1 MDRLKLSP
9 CTPLTRSGNRAFFES
24 SGVHMLKTTQS
35 RFTVILIS
43 FFLLLLLVTVV
54 VIKQFV
60 APQLTANESQRV
72 RYQVDALAANI
83 VEQMNRVQAQ
93 QRSITEAAGVMDS
106 STIDT
111 LLPVL
116 VNQYQDVNVFGG
128 GIWPLPNRRD
138 PAREKFSSFF
148 ARDSSNQLKVNT
160 FWNSAEAPKYYE
172 QPWYK
177 DGIAAPKG
185 QCAWAKAYQD
195 AASPQP
201 RTNCAMAIYR
211 DGTAWG
217 VATIDV
223 TLGFFNHL
231 ARQMGEAIQGRV
243 LIVEA
248 DGKVVGDAA
257 LADGSAKLQNLNDL
271 SLPMAAPL
279 HKLLATANGEPTQL
293 EYSSDDGDHTLLV
306 QPIAGSPW
314 YLASDV
320 PSSLLVQQTNSMLT
334 RLGLVQIPLAVILL
348 LVLLGFIRNM
358 MKRLGGL
365 NDNILALSTGGADLT
380 QRLPESK
387 SPEFNAVAQSF
398 NNFIEYL
405 QGLMRQV
412 GDSALAITAASREI
426 ASGNADLSSR
436 TEEQA
441 SSIVE
446 TAASMEQLTGTVRQN
461 ADNATH
467 ANQLAGD
474 ASQVAARGTEVV
486 RQVVSTMGAINSSSR
501 KVVDIIS
508 VIDSIAFQ
516 TNILALNAAVEAAR
530 AGEQG
535 RGFAVVASEVRNL
548 AQRSANSARE
558 IKKLIE
564 ESVANIDT
572 GSQLVEQAGSTMDEL
587 MQGVS
592 SVTTLM
598 SEIMSASRE
607 QSMGIDQVNIA
618 INQLDSTTQQ
628 NAALVEQVSSA
639 AQAMEEQS
647 VQLELVVNSFRL

>member
-1 MDRLKLSP
+1 M
-9 CTPLTRSGNRAFFES
+9 F
-24 SGVHMLKTTQS
+24 KTTQS
-35 RFTVILIS
+35 RFTATMLA
-43 FFLLLLLVTVV
+43 FFVALLLVTVW
-54 VIKQFV
+54 VINQFV
-60 APQLTANESQRV
+60 APQLVDSESRLV
-72 RYQVDALAANI
+72 RYQVDSLASGI

-93 QRSITEAAGVMDS
+93 QRAITEAASVMDS
-106 STIDT
+106 ATIDT
-111 LLPVL
+111 LLPTL
-116 VNQYQDVNVFGG
+116 VNQYQDSNVFGG

-138 PAREKFSSFF
+138 PAKEKNSSFF
-148 ARDSSNQLKVNT
+148 ARNTSNELQVNT
-160 FWNSAEAPKYYE
+160 YWNSDAADKYWE

-177 DGIAAPKG
+177 DGLAAAKG

-211 DGTAWG
+211 NGSAWG

-223 TLGFFNHL
+223 TLGFFNQL
-231 ARQMGEAIQGRV
+231 AKQMGEAIHGNV

-248 DGKVVGDAA
+248 DGKVVGNGALVNAA
-257 LADGSAKLQNLNDL
+257 PKLENLADVQM
-271 SLPMAAPL
+271 PMAAPL
-279 HKLLATANGEPTQL
+279 KALLSGVGNQPL
-293 EYSSDDGDHTLLV
+293 ETTFDSSDGEQTLFL
-306 QPIAGSPW
+306 QAIPGSPW
-314 YLASDV
+314 YLASSL
-320 PSSLLVQQTNSMLT
+320 PTSLLQAQSHNMLT

-348 LVLLGFIRNM
+348 LVSLGFVRAM
-358 MKRLGGL
+358 MKRLNVL
-365 NDNILALSTGGADLT
+365 NSNIEALSTGGADLT
-380 QRLPESK
+380 QRLPASN

-398 NNFIEYL
+398 NQFISYL
-405 QGLMRQV
+405 QGLIQQV

-426 ASGNADLSSR
+426 ASGNANLSSR
-436 TEEQA
+436 TEDQA

-486 RQVVSTMGAINSSSR
+486 RQVVSTMGEIHHSSR

-572 GSQLVEQAGSTMDEL
+572 GSALVEQAGQTMDEL

-607 QSMGIDQVNIA
+607 QSMGIEQVNVA
-618 INQLDSTTQQ
+618 ITQLDGTTQQ
-628 NAALVEQVSSA
+628 NAVLVEQVSAA
-639 AQAMEEQS
+639 AQAMEVQS
-647 VQLELVVNSFRL
+647 TQLERVVQSFRL

>member
-1 MDRLKLSP
+1 M
-9 CTPLTRSGNRAFFES
+9 F
-24 SGVHMLKTTQS
+24 KTTQS
-35 RFTVILIS
+35 RFTATMIA
-43 FFLLLLLVTVV
+43 FFVALLLVTVW
-54 VIKQFV
+54 VINQFV
-60 APQLTANESQRV
+60 APQLVDSESRLV
-72 RYQVDALAANI
+72 RYQVDSLASGI

-93 QRSITEAAGVMDS
+93 QRAITEAASVMES
-106 STIDT
+106 ATIDT
-111 LLPVL
+111 LLPML
-116 VNQYQDVNVFGG
+116 VNQYQDSNVFGG

-138 PAREKFSSFF
+138 PAKEKDSSFF
-148 ARDSSNQLKVNT
+148 ARNASNDLQVNT
-160 FWNSAEAPKYYE
+160 YWNSDAAEKYWE

-177 DGIAAPKG
+177 DGMAAPKG

-201 RTNCAMAIYR
+201 RTNCAMAIYKN
-211 DGTAWG
+211 GTAWG

-223 TLGFFNHL
+223 TLGFFNQL
-231 ARQMGEAIQGRV
+231 AKQMGETIQGNV

-248 DGKVVGDAA
+248 DGKVVGNGALVNAA
-257 LADGSAKLQNLNDL
+257 PKLENLADVQM
-271 SLPMAAPL
+271 PMAAPL
-279 HKLLATANGEPTQL
+279 K
-293 EYSSDDGDHTLLV
+293 TLLNGVGNQPLETTYDSSEGEQTLFV
-306 QPIAGSPW
+306 QAIPGSPW
-314 YLASDV
+314 YLASSL
-320 PSSLLVQQTNSMLT
+320 PTSLLKAQSHNMLT

-348 LVLLGFIRNM
+348 LVSLGFVRAM
-358 MKRLGGL
+358 MKRLNVL
-365 NDNILALSTGGADLT
+365 NSNIEALSTGGADLT
-380 QRLPESK
+380 QRLPASN

-398 NNFIEYL
+398 NQFISYL
-405 QGLMRQV
+405 QGLLQQV

-426 ASGNADLSSR
+426 ASGNANLSSR
-436 TEEQA
+436 TEDQA

-486 RQVVSTMGAINSSSR
+486 RQVVTTMGEIHHSSR

-572 GSQLVEQAGSTMDEL
+572 GSALVEQAGQTMDEL
-587 MQGVS
+587 MKGVS

-607 QSMGIDQVNIA
+607 QSLGIEQVNVA
-618 INQLDSTTQQ
+618 ITQLDGTTQQ
-628 NAALVEQVSSA
+628 NAVLVEQVSAA
-639 AQAMEEQS
+639 AQAMESQS
-647 VQLELVVNSFRL
+647 TQLERVVQSFRL

>member
-1 MDRLKLSP
+1 M
-9 CTPLTRSGNRAFFES
+9 F
-24 SGVHMLKTTQS
+24 KTTQS
-35 RFTVILIS
+35 RFTATMIA
-43 FFLLLLLVTVV
+43 FFVALLLVTVW
-54 VIKQFV
+54 VINQFV
-60 APQLTANESQRV
+60 APQLVDSESRLV
-72 RYQVDALAANI
+72 RYQVNSLASGI

-93 QRSITEAAGVMDS
+93 QRAITEAASVMDS
-106 STIDT
+106 ATIDT
-111 LLPVL
+111 LLPTL
-116 VNQYQDVNVFGG
+116 VNQYQDSNVFGG

-138 PAREKFSSFF
+138 PAKEKDSSFF
-148 ARDSSNQLKVNT
+148 ARNASNELQVNT
-160 FWNSAEAPKYYE
+160 YWNSDAADKYWE

-177 DGIAAPKG
+177 DGMAAPKG

-201 RTNCAMAIYR
+201 RTNCAMAIYKN
-211 DGTAWG
+211 GTAWG

-223 TLGFFNHL
+223 TLGFFNQL
-231 ARQMGEAIQGRV
+231 AKQMGETIQGNV

-248 DGKVVGDAA
+248 DGKVVGNGALVNAA
-257 LADGSAKLQNLNDL
+257 PKLENLADVQM
-271 SLPMAAPL
+271 PMAAPL
-279 HKLLATANGEPTQL
+279 K
-293 EYSSDDGDHTLLV
+293 TLLNGV
-306 QPIAGSPW
+306 GNQPLETTYDSSEGEQTLFLQAIPGSPW
-314 YLASDV
+314 YLASSL
-320 PSSLLVQQTNSMLT
+320 PTSLLKAQSHNMLT

-348 LVLLGFIRNM
+348 LVSLGFVRAM
-358 MKRLGGL
+358 MKRLNVL
-365 NDNILALSTGGADLT
+365 NSNIEALSTDGADLT
-380 QRLPESK
+380 QRLPASN

-398 NNFIEYL
+398 NQFISYL
-405 QGLMRQV
+405 QGLLQQV

-426 ASGNADLSSR
+426 ASGNANLSSR
-436 TEEQA
+436 TEDQA

-467 ANQLAGD
+467 ANQLAAD

-486 RQVVSTMGAINSSSR
+486 RQVVTTMGEIHHSSR

-572 GSQLVEQAGSTMDEL
+572 GSALVEQAGQTMDEL
-587 MQGVS
+587 MKGVS

-607 QSMGIDQVNIA
+607 QSLGIEQVNVA
-618 INQLDSTTQQ
+618 ITQLDGTTQQ
-628 NAALVEQVSSA
+628 NAVLVEQVSAA
-639 AQAMEEQS
+639 AQAMESQS
-647 VQLELVVNSFRL
+647 TQLEQVVQSFRL

>member
-1 MDRLKLSP
+1 M
-9 CTPLTRSGNRAFFES
+9 F
-24 SGVHMLKTTQS
+24 KTTQS
-35 RFTVILIS
+35 RFTATMIA
-43 FFLLLLLVTVV
+43 FFVALLLVTVW
-54 VIKQFV
+54 VINQFV
-60 APQLTANESQRV
+60 APQLVDSESRLV
-72 RYQVDALAANI
+72 RYQVDSLASGI

-93 QRSITEAAGVMDS
+93 QRAITEAASVMDS
-106 STIDT
+106 ATIDT
-111 LLPVL
+111 LLPTL
-116 VNQYQDVNVFGG
+116 VNQYQDSNVFGG

-138 PAREKFSSFF
+138 PAKEKDSSFF
-148 ARDSSNQLKVNT
+148 ARNASNDLQVNT
-160 FWNSAEAPKYYE
+160 YWNSDAADKYWE

-177 DGIAAPKG
+177 DGMAAPKG

-201 RTNCAMAIYR
+201 RTNCAMAIYKN
-211 DGTAWG
+211 GTAWG

-223 TLGFFNHL
+223 TLGFFNQL
-231 ARQMGEAIQGRV
+231 AKQMGETIQGNV

-248 DGKVVGDAA
+248 DGKVVGNGALVNAA
-257 LADGSAKLQNLNDL
+257 PKLENLADVQM
-271 SLPMAAPL
+271 PMAAPL
-279 HKLLATANGEPTQL
+279 K
-293 EYSSDDGDHTLLV
+293 TLLNGVGNQPLETTYDSSEGEQTLFV
-306 QPIAGSPW
+306 QAIPGSPW
-314 YLASDV
+314 YLASSL
-320 PSSLLVQQTNSMLT
+320 PTSLLKAQSHNMLT

-348 LVLLGFIRNM
+348 LVSLGFVRAM
-358 MKRLGGL
+358 MKRLNVL
-365 NDNILALSTGGADLT
+365 NSNIEALSTGGADLT
-380 QRLPESK
+380 QRLPASN
-387 SPEFNAVAQSF
+387 SPEFNSVAQSF
-398 NNFIEYL
+398 NQFISYL
-405 QGLMRQV
+405 QGLLQQV

-426 ASGNADLSSR
+426 ASGNANLSSR
-436 TEEQA
+436 TEDQA

-486 RQVVSTMGAINSSSR
+486 RQVVTTMGEIHHSSR

-572 GSQLVEQAGSTMDEL
+572 GSALVEQAGQTMDEL
-587 MQGVS
+587 MKGVS

-607 QSMGIDQVNIA
+607 QSLGIEQVNVA
-618 INQLDSTTQQ
+618 ITQLDGTTQQ
-628 NAALVEQVSSA
+628 NAVLVEQVSAA
-639 AQAMEEQS
+639 AQAMESQS
-647 VQLELVVNSFRL
+647 TQLERVVQSFRL

>member
-1 MDRLKLSP
+1 M
-9 CTPLTRSGNRAFFES
+9 F
-24 SGVHMLKTTQS
+24 KTTQS
-35 RFTVILIS
+35 RFTATMIA
-43 FFLLLLLVTVV
+43 FFVALLLVTVW
-54 VIKQFV
+54 VINQFV
-60 APQLTANESQRV
+60 APQLVDSESRLV
-72 RYQVDALAANI
+72 RYQVDSLASGI

-93 QRSITEAAGVMDS
+93 QRAITEAASVMES
-106 STIDT
+106 ATIDT
-111 LLPVL
+111 LLPTL
-116 VNQYQDVNVFGG
+116 VNQYQDSNVFGG

-138 PAREKFSSFF
+138 PAKEKNSSFF
-148 ARDSSNQLKVNT
+148 ARNASNELQVNT
-160 FWNSAEAPKYYE
+160 YWNSDAADKYWE

-177 DGIAAPKG
+177 DGLAAPKG

-211 DGTAWG
+211 NGTVWG

-223 TLGFFNHL
+223 TLGFFNQL
-231 ARQMGEAIQGRV
+231 AKKMGETIQGNV
-243 LIVEA
+243 LLVEA
-248 DGKVVGDAA
+248 DGKVVGNGALVNAA
-257 LADGSAKLQNLNDL
+257 PKLENLADVQT
-271 SLPMAAPL
+271 PMAAPL
-279 HKLLATANGEPTQL
+279 KALLSGAGTQPLETTYDSSEGEQ
-293 EYSSDDGDHTLLV
+293 TLFL
-306 QPIAGSPW
+306 QAIPGSPW
-314 YLASDV
+314 FLASSL
-320 PSSLLVQQTNSMLT
+320 PTSLLKAQSHNMLT

-348 LVLLGFIRNM
+348 LVSLGFVRAM
-358 MKRLGGL
+358 MKRLSML
-365 NDNILALSTGGADLT
+365 NSNIEALSTGGADLT
-380 QRLPESK
+380 QRLPASN

-398 NNFIEYL
+398 NQFISYL
-405 QGLMRQV
+405 QGLIQQV

-426 ASGNADLSSR
+426 ASGNANLSSR
-436 TEEQA
+436 TEDQA

-474 ASQVAARGTEVV
+474 ASQVAARGSEVV
-486 RQVVSTMGAINSSSR
+486 RQVVTTMGEIHHSSR

-572 GSQLVEQAGSTMDEL
+572 GSALVEQAGQTMDEL

-607 QSMGIDQVNIA
+607 QSMGIEQVNVA
-618 INQLDSTTQQ
+618 ITQLDGTTQQ
-628 NAALVEQVSSA
+628 NAVLVEQVSAA
-639 AQAMEEQS
+639 AQAMEAQS
-647 VQLELVVNSFRL
+647 SQLERVVQSFRL

>member
-1 MDRLKLSP
+1 M
-9 CTPLTRSGNRAFFES
+9 F
-24 SGVHMLKTTQS
+24 KTTQS
-35 RFTVILIS
+35 RFTATLVA
-43 FFLLLLLVTVV
+43 FFAGLMLVTVL
-54 VIKQFV
+54 VINQFI
-60 APQLTANESQRV
+60 APQLSENESRLV
-72 RYQVDALAANI
+72 RYEVDGLAGRI

-93 QRSITEAAGVMDS
+93 QRAITEAAGVMDS
-106 STIDT
+106 AAIDT
-111 LLPVL
+111 LLPAL
-116 VNQYQDVNVFGG
+116 VNQYQDSNVFGG

-138 PAREKFSSFF
+138 PAKEKNSSFF
-148 ARDSSNQLKVNT
+148 ARNASNQLQVNT
-160 FWNSAEAPKYYE
+160 YWNSDAADKYWE
-172 QPWYK
+172 QSWYK
-177 DGIAAPKG
+177 DGLAAPKG
-185 QCAWAKAYQD
+185 LCAWAKAYQD

-223 TLGFFNHL
+223 TLGFFNQL
-231 ARQMGEAIQGRV
+231 AKQMGEAIQGRV

-248 DGKVVGDAA
+248 DGKVVGNAA
-257 LADGSAKLQNLNDL
+257 LVDGAPKLENLADTQ
-271 SLPMAAPL
+271 LPMASAL
-279 HKLLATANGEPTQL
+279 KGLLAQAGSQPAQTTFEGE
-293 EYSSDDGDHTLLV
+293 DGEHTLFV
-306 QPIAGSPW
+306 QAIAGSPW

-320 PSSLLVQQTNSMLT
+320 PSSLLDAQTHSMLT

-348 LVLLGFIRNM
+348 LVLLGFVRAM
-358 MKRLGGL
+358 MKRLAVL
-365 NDNILALSTGGADLT
+365 NSNIEALSTGGADLT
-380 QRLPESK
+380 QRLPASN

-398 NNFIEYL
+398 NQFIAYL

-426 ASGNADLSSR
+426 ASGNADLSAR
-436 TEEQA
+436 TESQA

-446 TAASMEQLTGTVRQN
+446 TAASMEELTGTVRQN

-467 ANQLAGD
+467 ANQLADG

-486 RQVVSTMGAINSSSR
+486 RQVVTTMGAINHSSR

-572 GSQLVEQAGSTMDEL
+572 GSQLVEQAGQTMDEL

-607 QSMGIDQVNIA
+607 QSMGIDQVNVA
-618 INQLDSTTQQ
+618 ITQLDGSTQQ
-628 NAALVEQVSSA
+628 NAALVEQVSAA
-639 AQAMEEQS
+639 AQSMQQQS
-647 VQLELVVNSFRL
+647 VQLEHVVQSFKL

>member
-1 MDRLKLSP
+1 
-9 CTPLTRSGNRAFFES
+9 
-24 SGVHMLKTTQS
+24 ML
-35 RFTVILIS
+35 I
-43 FFLLLLLVTVV
+43 TVV
-54 VIKQFV
+54 VIKQFI
-60 APQLTANESQRV
+60 APQLTANQSQLV
-72 RYQVDALAANI
+72 RYQVDALATGI

-93 QRSITEAAGVMDS
+93 QRAITEAASVMES
-106 STIDT
+106 PAIDQM
-111 LLPVL
+111 LPAL
-116 VNQYQDVNVFGG
+116 VNQYQDSNVFGG

-138 PAREKFSSFF
+138 PAKEKDSSFF
-148 ARDSSNQLKVNT
+148 ARNASNQLQVNT
-160 FWNSAEAPKYYE
+160 YWNSDAADKYWE

-177 DGIAAPKG
+177 DGMAAPKG

-211 DGTAWG
+211 DGTVWG

-231 ARQMGEAIQGRV
+231 AKEMGDAIQGRV

-248 DGKVVGDAA
+248 DGKVVGNAA
-257 LADGSAKLQNLNDL
+257 LVDGTPKLENLTDL
-271 SLPMAAPL
+271 QLPMAAPL
-279 HKLLATANGEPTQL
+279 KGLLSGAGSQPTETTFDGE
-293 EYSSDDGDHTLLV
+293 DGEHTLFL
-306 QPIAGSPW
+306 QAIPGSPW

-320 PSSLLVQQTNSMLT
+320 PTSLLTAQAHSMLT

-348 LVLLGFIRNM
+348 LHRNI
-358 MKRLGGL
+358 
-365 NDNILALSTGGADLT
+365 DALAQGGADLT
-380 QRLPESK
+380 QRLPTSN

-398 NNFIEYL
+398 NNFIGYL

-426 ASGNADLSSR
+426 ASGNANLSSR
-436 TEEQA
+436 TEDQA

-467 ANQLAGD
+467 ANQLAGN

-486 RQVVSTMGAINSSSR
+486 RQVVSTMGEIHHSSR

-564 ESVANIDT
+564 ESVANIDA
-572 GSQLVEQAGSTMDEL
+572 GSQLVEQAGETMDEL

-607 QSMGIDQVNIA
+607 QSMGIEQVNVA
-618 INQLDSTTQQ
+618 ITQLDGTTQQ
-628 NAALVEQVSSA
+628 NAALVEQVSAA

-647 VQLELVVNSFRL
+647 VQLEQVVQSFRL

>member
-1 MDRLKLSP
+1 M
-9 CTPLTRSGNRAFFES
+9 F
-24 SGVHMLKTTQS
+24 KTTQS
-35 RFTVILIS
+35 RFTATMIA
-43 FFLLLLLVTVV
+43 FFVALLLVTVW
-54 VIKQFV
+54 VINQFV
-60 APQLTANESQRV
+60 APQLVDSESRLV
-72 RYQVDALAANI
+72 RYQVDSLASGI

-93 QRSITEAAGVMDS
+93 QRAITEAASVMES
-106 STIDT
+106 ATIDT
-111 LLPVL
+111 LLPTL
-116 VNQYQDVNVFGG
+116 VNQYQDSNVFGG

-138 PAREKFSSFF
+138 PVKEKDSSFF
-148 ARDSSNQLKVNT
+148 ARNASNDLQVNT
-160 FWNSAEAPKYYE
+160 YWNSDAADKYWE

-177 DGIAAPKG
+177 DGMAAPKG

-201 RTNCAMAIYR
+201 RTNCAMAIYKN
-211 DGTAWG
+211 GTAWG

-223 TLGFFNHL
+223 TLGFFNQL
-231 ARQMGEAIQGRV
+231 AKQMGETIQGNV

-248 DGKVVGDAA
+248 DGKVVGNGALVNAA
-257 LADGSAKLQNLNDL
+257 PKLENLADVQM
-271 SLPMAAPL
+271 PMAAPL
-279 HKLLATANGEPTQL
+279 K
-293 EYSSDDGDHTLLV
+293 TLLNGVGNQPLETTYDSSEGEQTLFV
-306 QPIAGSPW
+306 QAIPGSPW
-314 YLASDV
+314 YLASSL
-320 PSSLLVQQTNSMLT
+320 PTSLLKAQSHNMLT

-348 LVLLGFIRNM
+348 LVSLGFVRAM
-358 MKRLGGL
+358 MKRLNVL
-365 NDNILALSTGGADLT
+365 NSNIEALSTGGADLT
-380 QRLPESK
+380 QRLPASN

-398 NNFIEYL
+398 NQFISYL
-405 QGLMRQV
+405 QGLLQQV

-426 ASGNADLSSR
+426 ASGNANLSSR
-436 TEEQA
+436 TEDQA

-486 RQVVSTMGAINSSSR
+486 RQVVTTMGEIHHSSR

-572 GSQLVEQAGSTMDEL
+572 GSALVEQAGQTMDEL
-587 MQGVS
+587 MKGVS

-607 QSMGIDQVNIA
+607 QSLGIEQVNVA
-618 INQLDSTTQQ
+618 ITQLDGTTQQ
-628 NAALVEQVSSA
+628 NAVLVEQVSAA
-639 AQAMEEQS
+639 AQAMESQS
-647 VQLELVVNSFRL
+647 TQLERVVQSFRL

>member
-1 MDRLKLSP
+1 M
-9 CTPLTRSGNRAFFES
+9 F
-24 SGVHMLKTTQS
+24 KTTQS
-35 RFTVILIS
+35 RFTATMIA
-43 FFLLLLLVTVV
+43 FFVALLLVTVW
-54 VIKQFV
+54 VINQFV
-60 APQLTANESQRV
+60 APQLVDSESRLV
-72 RYQVDALAANI
+72 RYQVDSLASGI

-93 QRSITEAAGVMDS
+93 QRAITEAASVMDS
-106 STIDT
+106 ATIDI
-111 LLPVL
+111 LLPTL
-116 VNQYQDVNVFGG
+116 VNQYQDSNVFGG

-138 PAREKFSSFF
+138 PAKEKNSSFF
-148 ARDSSNQLKVNT
+148 ARNASNELQVNT
-160 FWNSAEAPKYYE
+160 YWNSDAADKYWE

-177 DGIAAPKG
+177 DGLAAPKG

-211 DGTAWG
+211 NGTVWG

-223 TLGFFNHL
+223 TLGFFNQL
-231 ARQMGEAIQGRV
+231 AKQMGETIQGNV

-248 DGKVVGDAA
+248 DGKVVGNGALVNAA
-257 LADGSAKLQNLNDL
+257 PKLENLADVQT
-271 SLPMAAPL
+271 PMAAPL
-279 HKLLATANGEPTQL
+279 KALLSGAGTQPLETTYDSSEGEQ
-293 EYSSDDGDHTLLV
+293 TLFL
-306 QPIAGSPW
+306 QAIPGSPW
-314 YLASDV
+314 FLASSL
-320 PSSLLVQQTNSMLT
+320 PTSLLKAQSHNMLT

-348 LVLLGFIRNM
+348 LVSLGFVRAM
-358 MKRLGGL
+358 MKRLSVL
-365 NDNILALSTGGADLT
+365 NSNIEALSTGGADLT
-380 QRLPESK
+380 QRLPASN

-398 NNFIEYL
+398 NQFISYL
-405 QGLMRQV
+405 QGLIQQV

-426 ASGNADLSSR
+426 ASGNANLSSR
-436 TEEQA
+436 TEDQA

-474 ASQVAARGTEVV
+474 ASQVAARGSEVV
-486 RQVVSTMGAINSSSR
+486 RQVVTTMGEIHHSSR

-572 GSQLVEQAGSTMDEL
+572 GSALVEQAGQTMDEL

-607 QSMGIDQVNIA
+607 QSMGIEQVNVA
-618 INQLDSTTQQ
+618 ITQLDGTTQQ
-628 NAALVEQVSSA
+628 NAVLVEQVSAA
-639 AQAMEEQS
+639 AQAMEAQS
-647 VQLELVVNSFRL
+647 TQLEQVVQSFRL

>member
-1 MDRLKLSP
+1 M
-9 CTPLTRSGNRAFFES
+9 F
-24 SGVHMLKTTQS
+24 KTTQS
-35 RFTVILIS
+35 RFTATMIA
-43 FFLLLLLVTVV
+43 FFVALLLVTVW
-54 VIKQFV
+54 VINQFV
-60 APQLTANESQRV
+60 APQLVDSESRLV
-72 RYQVDALAANI
+72 RYQVDSLASGI

-93 QRSITEAAGVMDS
+93 QRAITEAASVMDS
-106 STIDT
+106 ATIDT
-111 LLPVL
+111 LLPTL
-116 VNQYQDVNVFGG
+116 VNQYQDSNVFGG

-138 PAREKFSSFF
+138 PAKEKDSSFF
-148 ARDSSNQLKVNT
+148 ARNASNELQVNT
-160 FWNSAEAPKYYE
+160 YWNSDAADKYWE

-177 DGIAAPKG
+177 DGLAAAKG

-211 DGTAWG
+211 NGSAWG

-223 TLGFFNHL
+223 TLGFFNQL
-231 ARQMGEAIQGRV
+231 AKQMGETIHGNV

-248 DGKVVGDAA
+248 DGKVVGNGALVNAA
-257 LADGSAKLQNLNDL
+257 PKLENLADVQMS
-271 SLPMAAPL
+271 MAAPL
-279 HKLLATANGEPTQL
+279 K
-293 EYSSDDGDHTLLV
+293 TLLNGVGNQPLETTYDSGEGEQTLFV
-306 QPIAGSPW
+306 QAIPGSPW
-314 YLASDV
+314 YLASSL
-320 PSSLLVQQTNSMLT
+320 PTSLLKAQSHNMLT

-348 LVLLGFIRNM
+348 LVSLGFVRAM
-358 MKRLGGL
+358 MKRLNVL
-365 NDNILALSTGGADLT
+365 NSNIEALSTGGADLT
-380 QRLPESK
+380 QRLPASN

-398 NNFIEYL
+398 NQFISYL
-405 QGLMRQV
+405 QGLLQQV

-426 ASGNADLSSR
+426 ASGNANLSSR
-436 TEEQA
+436 TEDQA

-486 RQVVSTMGAINSSSR
+486 RQVVTTMGEIHHSSR

-572 GSQLVEQAGSTMDEL
+572 GSALVEQAGQTMDEL
-587 MQGVS
+587 MKGVS

-607 QSMGIDQVNIA
+607 QSLGIEQVNVA
-618 INQLDSTTQQ
+618 ITQLDGTTQQ
-628 NAALVEQVSSA
+628 NAVLVEQVSAA
-639 AQAMEEQS
+639 AQAMESQS
-647 VQLELVVNSFRL
+647 TQLEQVVQSFRL

>member
-1 MDRLKLSP
+1 
-9 CTPLTRSGNRAFFES
+9 
-24 SGVHMLKTTQS
+24 MLKTTQS
-35 RFTVILIS
+35 RFTAVLVL
-43 FFLLLLLVTVV
+43 FFLVLMLITVV
-54 VIKQFV
+54 VIKQFIS
-60 APQLTANESQRV
+60 PQLTANQSQLV
-72 RYQVDALAANI
+72 RYQVDALATGI

-93 QRSITEAAGVMDS
+93 QRAITEAASVMES
-106 STIDT
+106 PAIDQM
-111 LLPVL
+111 LPAL
-116 VNQYQDVNVFGG
+116 VNQYQDSNVFGG

-138 PAREKFSSFF
+138 PAKEKDSSFF
-148 ARDSSNQLKVNT
+148 ARNASNQLQVNT
-160 FWNSAEAPKYYE
+160 YWNSDAADKYWE

-177 DGIAAPKG
+177 DGMAAPKG

-211 DGTAWG
+211 DGTVWG

-231 ARQMGEAIQGRV
+231 AKEMGDAIQGRV

-248 DGKVVGDAA
+248 DGKVVGNAA
-257 LADGSAKLQNLNDL
+257 LVDGTPKLENLTDL
-271 SLPMAAPL
+271 QLPMAAPL
-279 HKLLATANGEPTQL
+279 KGLLSGAGSQPTETTFDGE
-293 EYSSDDGDHTLLV
+293 DGEHTLFL
-306 QPIAGSPW
+306 QTIPGSPW

-320 PSSLLVQQTNSMLT
+320 PTSLLTAQAHSMLT
-334 RLGLVQIPLAVILL
+334 RLGLVQIPLAIVLL
-348 LVLLGFIRNM
+348 LVLLGFIRAM
-358 MKRLGGL
+358 MQRLNVL
-365 NDNILALSTGGADLT
+365 HRNIDALAQGGADLT
-380 QRLPESK
+380 QRLPTSN

-398 NNFIEYL
+398 NNFIGYL

-426 ASGNADLSSR
+426 ASGNANLSSR
-436 TEEQA
+436 TEDQA

-467 ANQLAGD
+467 ANQLAGN

-486 RQVVSTMGAINSSSR
+486 RQVVSTMGEIHHSSR

-564 ESVANIDT
+564 ESVANIDA
-572 GSQLVEQAGSTMDEL
+572 GSQLVEQAGETMDEL

-607 QSMGIDQVNIA
+607 QSMGIEQVNVA
-618 INQLDSTTQQ
+618 ITQLDGTTQQ
-628 NAALVEQVSSA
+628 NAALVEQVSAA

-647 VQLELVVNSFRL
+647 VQLEQVVQSFRL

>member
-1 MDRLKLSP
+1 M
-9 CTPLTRSGNRAFFES
+9 F
-24 SGVHMLKTTQS
+24 KTTQS
-35 RFTVILIS
+35 RFTATMIA
-43 FFLLLLLVTVV
+43 FFVALLLVTVW
-54 VIKQFV
+54 VINQFV
-60 APQLTANESQRV
+60 APQLVDSESRLV
-72 RYQVDALAANI
+72 RYQVDSLASGI

-93 QRSITEAAGVMDS
+93 QRAITEAASVMDS
-106 STIDT
+106 ATIDT
-111 LLPVL
+111 LLPTL
-116 VNQYQDVNVFGG
+116 VNQYQDSNVFGG

-138 PAREKFSSFF
+138 PAKEKNSSFF
-148 ARDSSNQLKVNT
+148 ARNASNELQVNT
-160 FWNSAEAPKYYE
+160 YWNSDAADKYWE

-177 DGIAAPKG
+177 DGLAAPKG

-211 DGTAWG
+211 NGTVWG

-223 TLGFFNHL
+223 TLGFFNQL
-231 ARQMGEAIQGRV
+231 AKQMGETIQGNV

-248 DGKVVGDAA
+248 DGKVVGNGALVNAA
-257 LADGSAKLQNLNDL
+257 PKLENLADVQT
-271 SLPMAAPL
+271 PMAAPL
-279 HKLLATANGEPTQL
+279 KALLSGAGTQPVETTYDSSEGEQ
-293 EYSSDDGDHTLLV
+293 TLFL
-306 QPIAGSPW
+306 QAIPGSPW
-314 YLASDV
+314 FLASSL
-320 PSSLLVQQTNSMLT
+320 PTSLLKAQSHNMLT

-348 LVLLGFIRNM
+348 LVSLGFVRAM
-358 MKRLGGL
+358 MKRLSVL
-365 NDNILALSTGGADLT
+365 NSNIEALSTGGADLT
-380 QRLPESK
+380 QRLPASN

-398 NNFIEYL
+398 NQFISYL
-405 QGLMRQV
+405 QGLIQQV

-426 ASGNADLSSR
+426 ASGNANLSSR
-436 TEEQA
+436 TEDQA

-474 ASQVAARGTEVV
+474 ASQVAARGSEVV
-486 RQVVSTMGAINSSSR
+486 RQVVTTMGEIHHSSR

-572 GSQLVEQAGSTMDEL
+572 GSALVEQAGQTMDEL

-607 QSMGIDQVNIA
+607 QSMGIEQVNVA
-618 INQLDSTTQQ
+618 ITQLDGTTQQ
-628 NAALVEQVSSA
+628 NAVLVEQVSAA
-639 AQAMEEQS
+639 AQAMEAQS
-647 VQLELVVNSFRL
+647 TQLEQVVQSFRL

>member
-1 MDRLKLSP
+1 
-9 CTPLTRSGNRAFFES
+9 
-24 SGVHMLKTTQS
+24 MLKTTQA
-35 RFTVILIS
+35 RFTVTLVA
-43 FFLLLLLVTVV
+43 FFLLLMAVTIV
-54 VIKQFV
+54 VINLFV
-60 APQLTANESQRV
+60 APQLKNNEERLV
-72 RYQVDALAANI
+72 RYEVNALAARI

-93 QRSITEAAGVMDS
+93 QRTITEAVSVMDS
-106 STIDT
+106 PAIDT
-111 LLPVL
+111 LLPAL
-116 VNQYQDVNVFGG
+116 VNQYQDSNVFGG
-128 GIWPLPNRRD
+128 GIWPLPNMRE
-138 PAREKFSSFF
+138 AGREKFSTFF
-148 ARDSSNQLKVNT
+148 ARDASNQLQVNT
-160 FWNSAEAPKYYE
+160 FWNSPEADKYYE
-172 QPWYK
+172 QSWYK
-177 DGIAAPKG
+177 AGLAAPKG
-185 QCAWAKAYQD
+185 VCAWANAYQD

-211 DGTAWG
+211 NGAEWG

-231 ARQMGEAIQGRV
+231 AKEMGEAIHGRV

-248 DGKVVGDAA
+248 NGKVVGNAA
-257 LADGSAKLQNLNDL
+257 LVNGTPKLQNLSDL
-271 SLPMAAPL
+271 TLPMAAPL
-279 HKLLATANGEPTQL
+279 KALLASAGSQPVQSQYQDE
-293 EYSSDDGDHTLLV
+293 EGDRTLFV
-306 QPIAGSPW
+306 QQIAGSPW
-314 YLASDV
+314 FLASDV
-320 PSSLLVQQTNSMLT
+320 PTSLLTQQTHSMLS
-334 RLGLVQIPLAVILL
+334 RLGVVQIPLAIALL
-348 LVLLGFIRNM
+348 LVLLGFIRSM
-358 MKRLGGL
+358 MKRLGQL

-380 QRLPESK
+380 QRLPASN

-398 NNFIEYL
+398 NQFISYL

-412 GDSALAITAASREI
+412 GDSALAITSASREI
-426 ASGNADLSSR
+426 ASGNLDLSSR
-436 TEEQA
+436 TEEQS

-467 ANQLAGD
+467 ANQLAD
-474 ASQVAARGTEVV
+474 NASQVAARGTEVV
-486 RQVVSTMGAINSSSR
+486 RQVVATMGEIDASSR

-564 ESVANIDT
+564 TSVANIDA
-572 GSQLVEQAGSTMDEL
+572 GSQLVGEAGRTMDEL

-598 SEIMSASRE
+598 GEIMSASRE
-607 QSMGIDQVNIA
+607 QSMGIEQVNVA

-628 NAALVEQVSSA
+628 NAALVEQVSAA

-647 VQLELVVNSFRL
+647 VQLEEVVKAFKL

>member
-1 MDRLKLSP
+1 M
-9 CTPLTRSGNRAFFES
+9 F
-24 SGVHMLKTTQS
+24 KTTQS
-35 RFTVILIS
+35 RFTATMIA
-43 FFLLLLLVTVV
+43 FFVALLLVTVW
-54 VIKQFV
+54 VINQFV
-60 APQLTANESQRV
+60 APQLVDSESRLV
-72 RYQVDALAANI
+72 RYQVDSLASGI

-93 QRSITEAAGVMDS
+93 QRAITEAASVMDS
-106 STIDT
+106 ATIDT
-111 LLPVL
+111 LLPTL
-116 VNQYQDVNVFGG
+116 VNQYQDSNVFGG

-138 PAREKFSSFF
+138 PAKEKDSSFF
-148 ARDSSNQLKVNT
+148 ARNASNDLQVNT
-160 FWNSAEAPKYYE
+160 YWNSDAADKYWE

-177 DGIAAPKG
+177 DGMAAPKG

-201 RTNCAMAIYR
+201 RTNCAMAIYKN
-211 DGTAWG
+211 GTAWG

-223 TLGFFNHL
+223 TLGFFNQL
-231 ARQMGEAIQGRV
+231 AKQMGETIQGNV

-248 DGKVVGDAA
+248 DGKVVGNGALVNAA
-257 LADGSAKLQNLNDL
+257 PKLENLADVQM
-271 SLPMAAPL
+271 PMAAPL
-279 HKLLATANGEPTQL
+279 K
-293 EYSSDDGDHTLLV
+293 TLLNGVGNQPLETTYDSSEGEQTLFV
-306 QPIAGSPW
+306 QVIPGSPW
-314 YLASDV
+314 YLASSL
-320 PSSLLVQQTNSMLT
+320 PTSLLKAQSHNMLT

-348 LVLLGFIRNM
+348 LVSLGFVRAM
-358 MKRLGGL
+358 MKRLNVL
-365 NDNILALSTGGADLT
+365 NSNIEALSTGGADLT
-380 QRLPESK
+380 QRLPASN

-398 NNFIEYL
+398 NQFISYL
-405 QGLMRQV
+405 QGLLQQV

-426 ASGNADLSSR
+426 ASGNANLSSR
-436 TEEQA
+436 TEDQA

-486 RQVVSTMGAINSSSR
+486 RQVVTTMGEIHHSSR

-572 GSQLVEQAGSTMDEL
+572 GSALVEQAGQTMDEL
-587 MQGVS
+587 MKGVS

-607 QSMGIDQVNIA
+607 QSLGIEQVNVA
-618 INQLDSTTQQ
+618 ITQLDGTTQQ
-628 NAALVEQVSSA
+628 NAVLVEQVSAA
-639 AQAMEEQS
+639 AQAMESQS
-647 VQLELVVNSFRL
+647 TQLERVVQSFRL

>member
-1 MDRLKLSP
+1 
-9 CTPLTRSGNRAFFES
+9 
-24 SGVHMLKTTQS
+24 MLKTTQS
-35 RFTVILIS
+35 RFTAVLVL
-43 FFLLLLLVTVV
+43 FFLVLMLITVV
-54 VIKQFV
+54 VIKQFI
-60 APQLTANESQRV
+60 APQLTANQSQLV
-72 RYQVDALAANI
+72 RDQVDALATGI

-93 QRSITEAAGVMDS
+93 QRAITEGAGVMES
-106 STIDT
+106 AAIDQ
-111 LLPVL
+111 LLPAL
-116 VNQYQDVNVFGG
+116 VNQYQDSNVFGG

-138 PAREKFSSFF
+138 PAKEKDSSFF
-148 ARDSSNQLKVNT
+148 ARNASNQLQVNT
-160 FWNSAEAPKYYE
+160 YWNSDAADKYWE

-177 DGIAAPKG
+177 DGMAAPKG

-211 DGTAWG
+211 DGTVWG

-231 ARQMGEAIQGRV
+231 AKEMGDAIQGRV

-248 DGKVVGDAA
+248 DGKVVGNAA
-257 LADGSAKLQNLNDL
+257 LVDGTPKLENLSDL
-271 SLPMAAPL
+271 QLPMAAPL
-279 HKLLATANGEPTQL
+279 KGLLSSAGTQPTKTTFDGE
-293 EYSSDDGDHTLLV
+293 DGEHTLFL
-306 QPIAGSPW
+306 QSIAGSPW

-320 PSSLLVQQTNSMLT
+320 PTSLLTAQAHSMLT

-348 LVLLGFIRNM
+348 LVLLGFIRSM
-358 MKRLGGL
+358 MQRLNVL
-365 NDNILALSTGGADLT
+365 HRNIDALAQGGADLT
-380 QRLPESK
+380 QRLPTSN

-398 NNFIEYL
+398 NNFISYL

-426 ASGNADLSSR
+426 ASGNANLSSR
-436 TEEQA
+436 TEDQA

-467 ANQLAGD
+467 ANQLAGN

-486 RQVVSTMGAINSSSR
+486 RQVVSTMGEIHHSSR

-564 ESVANIDT
+564 ESVANIDA
-572 GSQLVEQAGSTMDEL
+572 GSQLVEQAGETMDEL

-607 QSMGIDQVNIA
+607 QSMGIEQVNVA
-618 INQLDSTTQQ
+618 ITQLDGTTQQ
-628 NAALVEQVSSA
+628 NAALVEQVSAA

-647 VQLELVVNSFRL
+647 VQLEQVVQSFRL

>member
-1 MDRLKLSP
+1 M
-9 CTPLTRSGNRAFFES
+9 F
-24 SGVHMLKTTQS
+24 KTTQS
-35 RFTVILIS
+35 RFTATMIA
-43 FFLLLLLVTVV
+43 FFVALLLVTVW
-54 VIKQFV
+54 VINQFV
-60 APQLTANESQRV
+60 APQLVDSESRLV
-72 RYQVDALAANI
+72 RYQVDSLASGI

-93 QRSITEAAGVMDS
+93 QRAITEAASVMDS
-106 STIDT
+106 ATIDT
-111 LLPVL
+111 LLPTL
-116 VNQYQDVNVFGG
+116 VNQYQDSNVFGG

-138 PAREKFSSFF
+138 PAKEKDSSFF
-148 ARDSSNQLKVNT
+148 ARNASNDLQVNT
-160 FWNSAEAPKYYE
+160 YWNSDAADKYWE

-177 DGIAAPKG
+177 DGMAAPKG

-201 RTNCAMAIYR
+201 RTNCAMAIYKN
-211 DGTAWG
+211 GTAWG

-223 TLGFFNHL
+223 TLGFFNQL
-231 ARQMGEAIQGRV
+231 AKQMGETIQGNV

-248 DGKVVGDAA
+248 DGKVVGNGALVNAA
-257 LADGSAKLQNLNDL
+257 PKLENLADVQM
-271 SLPMAAPL
+271 PMAAPL
-279 HKLLATANGEPTQL
+279 K
-293 EYSSDDGDHTLLV
+293 TLLNGVGNQPLETTYDSSEGEQTLFV
-306 QPIAGSPW
+306 QAIPGSPW
-314 YLASDV
+314 YLASSL
-320 PSSLLVQQTNSMLT
+320 PTSLLKAQSHNMLT

-348 LVLLGFIRNM
+348 LVSLGFVRAM
-358 MKRLGGL
+358 MKRLNVL
-365 NDNILALSTGGADLT
+365 NSNIEALSTGGADLT
-380 QRLPESK
+380 QRLPASN

-398 NNFIEYL
+398 NQFISYL
-405 QGLMRQV
+405 QGLLQQV

-426 ASGNADLSSR
+426 ASGNANLSSR
-436 TEEQA
+436 TEDQA

-474 ASQVAARGTEVV
+474 ASHVAARGTEVV
-486 RQVVSTMGAINSSSR
+486 RQVVTTMGEIHHSSR

-572 GSQLVEQAGSTMDEL
+572 GSALVEQAGQTMDEL
-587 MQGVS
+587 MKGVS

-607 QSMGIDQVNIA
+607 QSLGIEQVNVA
-618 INQLDSTTQQ
+618 ITQLDGTTQQ
-628 NAALVEQVSSA
+628 NAVLVEQVSAA
-639 AQAMEEQS
+639 AQAMESQS
-647 VQLELVVNSFRL
+647 TQLERVVQSFRL

>member
-1 MDRLKLSP
+1 M
-9 CTPLTRSGNRAFFES
+9 F
-24 SGVHMLKTTQS
+24 KTTQS
-35 RFTVILIS
+35 RFTATMIA
-43 FFLLLLLVTVV
+43 FFVALLLVTVW
-54 VIKQFV
+54 VINQFV
-60 APQLTANESQRV
+60 APQLVDSESRLV
-72 RYQVDALAANI
+72 RYQVDSLASGI

-93 QRSITEAAGVMDS
+93 QRAITEAASVMES
-106 STIDT
+106 ATIDT
-111 LLPVL
+111 LLPTL
-116 VNQYQDVNVFGG
+116 VNQYQDSNVFGG

-138 PAREKFSSFF
+138 PAKEKDSSFF
-148 ARDSSNQLKVNT
+148 ARNASNELQVNT
-160 FWNSAEAPKYYE
+160 YWNSDAADKYWE

-177 DGIAAPKG
+177 DGMAAPKG

-201 RTNCAMAIYR
+201 RTNCAMAIYKN
-211 DGTAWG
+211 GTAWG

-223 TLGFFNHL
+223 TLGFFNQL
-231 ARQMGEAIQGRV
+231 AKQMGETIQGNV

-248 DGKVVGDAA
+248 DGKVVGNGALVNAA
-257 LADGSAKLQNLNDL
+257 PKLENLADVQM
-271 SLPMAAPL
+271 PMAAPL
-279 HKLLATANGEPTQL
+279 K
-293 EYSSDDGDHTLLV
+293 TLLNGVGNQPLETTYDSSGGEQTLFV
-306 QPIAGSPW
+306 QAIPGSPW
-314 YLASDV
+314 YLASSL
-320 PSSLLVQQTNSMLT
+320 PTSLLKAQSHNMLT

-348 LVLLGFIRNM
+348 LVSLGFVRAM
-358 MKRLGGL
+358 MKRLNVL
-365 NDNILALSTGGADLT
+365 NSNIEALSNGGADLT
-380 QRLPESK
+380 QRLPASN

-398 NNFIEYL
+398 NQFISYL
-405 QGLMRQV
+405 QGLLQQV

-426 ASGNADLSSR
+426 ASGNANLSSR
-436 TEEQA
+436 TEDQA

-486 RQVVSTMGAINSSSR
+486 RQVVTTMGEIHHSSR

-572 GSQLVEQAGSTMDEL
+572 GSALVEQAGQTMDEL
-587 MQGVS
+587 MKGVS

-607 QSMGIDQVNIA
+607 QSLGIEQVNVA
-618 INQLDSTTQQ
+618 ITQLDGTTQQ
-628 NAALVEQVSSA
+628 NAVLVEQVSAA
-639 AQAMEEQS
+639 AQAMESQS
-647 VQLELVVNSFRL
+647 TQLERVVQSFRL

>member
-1 MDRLKLSP
+1 
-9 CTPLTRSGNRAFFES
+9 
-24 SGVHMLKTTQS
+24 MLKTTQY
-35 RFTVILIS
+35 RFTAVLVL
-43 FFLLLLLVTVV
+43 FFLVLMLITVV
-54 VIKQFV
+54 VIKQFI
-60 APQLTANESQRV
+60 APQLTANQSQLV
-72 RYQVDALAANI
+72 RYQVDALATGI

-93 QRSITEAAGVMDS
+93 QRAITEAASVMES
-106 STIDT
+106 PAIDQM
-111 LLPVL
+111 LPAL
-116 VNQYQDVNVFGG
+116 VNQYQDSNVFGG

-138 PAREKFSSFF
+138 PAKEKDSSFF
-148 ARDSSNQLKVNT
+148 ARNASNQLQVNT
-160 FWNSAEAPKYYE
+160 YWNSDAADKYWE

-177 DGIAAPKG
+177 DGMAAPKG

-211 DGTAWG
+211 DGTVWG

-231 ARQMGEAIQGRV
+231 AKEMGDAIQGRV

-248 DGKVVGDAA
+248 DGKVVGNAA
-257 LADGSAKLQNLNDL
+257 LVDGTPKLENLTDL
-271 SLPMAAPL
+271 QLPMAAPL
-279 HKLLATANGEPTQL
+279 KGLLSGAGSQPTETTFDGE
-293 EYSSDDGDHTLLV
+293 DGEHTLFL
-306 QPIAGSPW
+306 QAIPGSPW

-320 PSSLLVQQTNSMLT
+320 PTSLLTAQAHSMLT
-334 RLGLVQIPLAVILL
+334 RLGLVQIPLAIVLL
-348 LVLLGFIRNM
+348 LVLLGFIRAM
-358 MKRLGGL
+358 MQRLNVL
-365 NDNILALSTGGADLT
+365 HRNIDALAQGGADLT
-380 QRLPESK
+380 QRLPTSN

-398 NNFIEYL
+398 NNFIGYL

-426 ASGNADLSSR
+426 ASGNANLSSR
-436 TEEQA
+436 TEDQA

-467 ANQLAGD
+467 ANQLAGN

-486 RQVVSTMGAINSSSR
+486 RQVVSTMGEIHHSSR

-564 ESVANIDT
+564 ESVANIDA
-572 GSQLVEQAGSTMDEL
+572 GSQLVEQAGETMDEL

-607 QSMGIDQVNIA
+607 QSMGIEQVNVA
-618 INQLDSTTQQ
+618 ITQLDGTTQQ
-628 NAALVEQVSSA
+628 NAALVEQVSAA

-647 VQLELVVNSFRL
+647 VQLEQVVQSFRL

>member
-1 MDRLKLSP
+1 MKM
-9 CTPLTRSGNRAFFES
+9 F
-24 SGVHMLKTTQS
+24 KTTQS
-35 RFTVILIS
+35 RFTATMIA
-43 FFLLLLLVTVV
+43 FFVALLLVTVW
-54 VIKQFV
+54 VINQFV
-60 APQLTANESQRV
+60 APQLVDSESRLV
-72 RYQVDALAANI
+72 RYQVDSLASGI

-93 QRSITEAAGVMDS
+93 QRAITEAASVMDS
-106 STIDT
+106 ATIDT
-111 LLPVL
+111 LLPTL
-116 VNQYQDVNVFGG
+116 VNQYQDSNVFGG

-138 PAREKFSSFF
+138 PAKEKDSSFF
-148 ARDSSNQLKVNT
+148 ARNASNELQVNT
-160 FWNSAEAPKYYE
+160 YWNSDAADKYWE

-177 DGIAAPKG
+177 DGMAAAKG

-201 RTNCAMAIYR
+201 RTNCAMAIYKN
-211 DGTAWG
+211 GTAWG

-223 TLGFFNHL
+223 TLGFFNQL
-231 ARQMGEAIQGRV
+231 AKQMGETIHGNV

-248 DGKVVGDAA
+248 DGKVVGNGALVNAA
-257 LADGSAKLQNLNDL
+257 PKLENLADVQM
-271 SLPMAAPL
+271 PMAAPL
-279 HKLLATANGEPTQL
+279 KALLNGVGSQPL
-293 EYSSDDGDHTLLV
+293 ETTYDSSEGEQTLFV
-306 QPIAGSPW
+306 QAIPGSPW
-314 YLASDV
+314 YLASSL
-320 PSSLLVQQTNSMLT
+320 PTSLLKAQSHNMLT

-348 LVLLGFIRNM
+348 LVSLGFVRAM
-358 MKRLGGL
+358 MKRLNAL
-365 NDNILALSTGGADLT
+365 NSNIEALSKGGADLT
-380 QRLPESK
+380 QRLPASN

-398 NNFIEYL
+398 NQFISYL
-405 QGLMRQV
+405 QGLLQQV

-426 ASGNADLSSR
+426 ASGNANLSSR
-436 TEEQA
+436 TEDQA

-486 RQVVSTMGAINSSSR
+486 RQVVTTMGEIHHSSR

-572 GSQLVEQAGSTMDEL
+572 GSALVEQAGQTMDEL

-607 QSMGIDQVNIA
+607 QSMGIEQVNVA
-618 INQLDSTTQQ
+618 ITQLDGTTQQ
-628 NAALVEQVSSA
+628 NAVLVEQVSAA
-639 AQAMEEQS
+639 AQAMESQS
-647 VQLELVVNSFRL
+647 TQLERVVQSFRL

>member
-1 MDRLKLSP
+1 M
-9 CTPLTRSGNRAFFES
+9 F
-24 SGVHMLKTTQS
+24 KTTQS
-35 RFTVILIS
+35 RFTATMIA
-43 FFLLLLLVTVV
+43 FFVALLLVTVW
-54 VIKQFV
+54 VINQFV
-60 APQLTANESQRV
+60 APQLVDSESRLV
-72 RYQVDALAANI
+72 RYQVDSLASGI

-93 QRSITEAAGVMDS
+93 QRAITEAASVMDS
-106 STIDT
+106 ATIDT
-111 LLPVL
+111 LLPTL
-116 VNQYQDVNVFGG
+116 VNQYQDSNVFGG

-138 PAREKFSSFF
+138 PAKEKDSSFF
-148 ARDSSNQLKVNT
+148 ARNASNVLQVNT
-160 FWNSAEAPKYYE
+160 YWNSDAADKYWE

-177 DGIAAPKG
+177 DGLAAAKG

-211 DGTAWG
+211 NGSAWG

-223 TLGFFNHL
+223 TLGFFNQL
-231 ARQMGEAIQGRV
+231 AKQMGETIHGNV

-248 DGKVVGDAA
+248 DGKVVGNGALVNAA
-257 LADGSAKLQNLNDL
+257 PKLENLADVQMS
-271 SLPMAAPL
+271 MAAPL
-279 HKLLATANGEPTQL
+279 K
-293 EYSSDDGDHTLLV
+293 TLLNGVGNQPLETTYDSSEGEQTLFV
-306 QPIAGSPW
+306 QAIPGSPW
-314 YLASDV
+314 YLASSL
-320 PSSLLVQQTNSMLT
+320 PTSLLKAQSHNMLT

-348 LVLLGFIRNM
+348 LVSLGFVRAM
-358 MKRLGGL
+358 MKRLNVL
-365 NDNILALSTGGADLT
+365 NSNIEALSTGGADLT
-380 QRLPESK
+380 QRLPASN

-398 NNFIEYL
+398 NQFISYL
-405 QGLMRQV
+405 QGLLQQV

-426 ASGNADLSSR
+426 ASGNANLSSR
-436 TEEQA
+436 TEDQA

-486 RQVVSTMGAINSSSR
+486 RQVVTTMGEIHHSSR

-572 GSQLVEQAGSTMDEL
+572 GSALVEQAGQTMDEL
-587 MQGVS
+587 MKGVS

-607 QSMGIDQVNIA
+607 QSLGIEQVNVA
-618 INQLDSTTQQ
+618 ITQLDGTTQQ
-628 NAALVEQVSSA
+628 NAVLVEQVSAA
-639 AQAMEEQS
+639 AQAMESQS
-647 VQLELVVNSFRL
+647 TQLEQVVQSFRL

>member
-1 MDRLKLSP
+1 M
-9 CTPLTRSGNRAFFES
+9 F
-24 SGVHMLKTTQS
+24 KTTQS
-35 RFTVILIS
+35 RFTATMIA
-43 FFLLLLLVTVV
+43 FFVALLLVTVW
-54 VIKQFV
+54 VINQFV
-60 APQLTANESQRV
+60 APQLVDSESRLV
-72 RYQVDALAANI
+72 RYQVDSLASGI

-93 QRSITEAAGVMDS
+93 QRAITEAASVMDS
-106 STIDT
+106 ATIDT
-111 LLPVL
+111 LLPTL
-116 VNQYQDVNVFGG
+116 VNQYQDSNVFGG

-138 PAREKFSSFF
+138 PAKEKDSSFF
-148 ARDSSNQLKVNT
+148 ARNASNELQVNT
-160 FWNSAEAPKYYE
+160 YWNSDAADKYWE

-177 DGIAAPKG
+177 DGMAAPKG

-201 RTNCAMAIYR
+201 RTNCAMAIYKN
-211 DGTAWG
+211 GTAWG

-223 TLGFFNHL
+223 TLGFFNQL
-231 ARQMGEAIQGRV
+231 AKQMGETIQGNV

-248 DGKVVGDAA
+248 DGKVVGNGALVNAA
-257 LADGSAKLQNLNDL
+257 PKLENLADVQM
-271 SLPMAAPL
+271 PMAAPL
-279 HKLLATANGEPTQL
+279 K
-293 EYSSDDGDHTLLV
+293 TLLNGVGNQPLETTYDSSEGEQTLFV
-306 QPIAGSPW
+306 QAIPGSPW
-314 YLASDV
+314 YLAS
-320 PSSLLVQQTNSMLT
+320 SLPTSQLKAQSHNMLT

-348 LVLLGFIRNM
+348 LVSLGFVRAM
-358 MKRLGGL
+358 MKRLNVL
-365 NDNILALSTGGADLT
+365 NSNIEALSTGGADLT
-380 QRLPESK
+380 QRLPASN

-398 NNFIEYL
+398 NQFISYL
-405 QGLMRQV
+405 QGLLQQV

-426 ASGNADLSSR
+426 ASGNANLSSR
-436 TEEQA
+436 TEDQA

-486 RQVVSTMGAINSSSR
+486 RQVVTTMGEIHHSSR

-572 GSQLVEQAGSTMDEL
+572 GSALVEQAGQTMDEL
-587 MQGVS
+587 MKGVS

-607 QSMGIDQVNIA
+607 QSLGIEQVNVA
-618 INQLDSTTQQ
+618 ITQLDGTTQQ
-628 NAALVEQVSSA
+628 NAVLVEQVSAA
-639 AQAMEEQS
+639 AQAMESQS
-647 VQLELVVNSFRL
+647 TQLERVVQSFRL

>member
-1 MDRLKLSP
+1 
-9 CTPLTRSGNRAFFES
+9 
-24 SGVHMLKTTQS
+24 MLKTTQA
-35 RFTVILIS
+35 RFTVTLIA
-43 FFLLLLLVTVV
+43 FFLLLLAVTLI
-54 VIKQFV
+54 VINLFV
-60 APQLTANESQRV
+60 APQLKNNEERLV
-72 RYQVDALAANI
+72 RYEVDALAARI

-93 QRSITEAAGVMDS
+93 QRTITEAVSVMDS
-106 STIDT
+106 QAIDA
-111 LLPVL
+111 LLPAL
-116 VNQYQDVNVFGG
+116 VNQYQDSNVFGG
-128 GIWPLPNRRD
+128 GIWPLPNLRE
-138 PAREKFSSFF
+138 AGREKFSTFF
-148 ARDSSNQLKVNT
+148 ARDASNQLQVNT
-160 FWNSAEAPKYYE
+160 FWNAPEADNYYE

-177 DGIAAPKG
+177 AGLAAPKG
-185 QCAWAKAYQD
+185 RCAWANAYQD

-211 DGTAWG
+211 NGAEWG

-231 ARQMGEAIQGRV
+231 AKEMGEAIHGRV

-248 DGKVVGDAA
+248 DGKVVGNAA
-257 LADGSAKLQNLNDL
+257 LVNGTPKLQNLSDL

-279 HKLLATANGEPTQL
+279 KALLSRAGSQPVQSQ
-293 EYSSDDGDHTLLV
+293 YQDDEGDRTLFV
-306 QPIAGSPW
+306 QQIAGSPW
-314 YLASDV
+314 LLASDV
-320 PSSLLVQQTNSMLT
+320 PTSLLTQQTHSMLS
-334 RLGLVQIPLAVILL
+334 RLGVVQIPLAIALL
-348 LVLLGFIRNM
+348 LVLLGFIRSM
-358 MKRLGGL
+358 MTRLNQL
-365 NDNILALSTGGADLT
+365 NANILALSTGGADLT
-380 QRLPESK
+380 QRLPASN

-398 NNFIEYL
+398 NQFISYL

-412 GDSALAITAASREI
+412 GDSALAITSASREI
-426 ASGNADLSSR
+426 ASGNLDLSSR
-436 TEEQA
+436 TEEQS

-467 ANQLAGD
+467 ANQLAD
-474 ASQVAARGTEVV
+474 NASQVAARGTEVV
-486 RQVVSTMGAINSSSR
+486 RQVVATMGEIDTSSR

-564 ESVANIDT
+564 TSVANIDA
-572 GSQLVEQAGSTMDEL
+572 GSQLVGEAGRTMDEL

-598 SEIMSASRE
+598 GEIMSASRE
-607 QSMGIDQVNIA
+607 QSMGIEQVNVA

-628 NAALVEQVSSA
+628 NAALVEQVSAA

-647 VQLELVVNSFRL
+647 VQLEEVVKAFKL

>member
-1 MDRLKLSP
+1 M
-9 CTPLTRSGNRAFFES
+9 F
-24 SGVHMLKTTQS
+24 KTTQS
-35 RFTVILIS
+35 RFTATMIA
-43 FFLLLLLVTVV
+43 FFVALLLVTVW
-54 VIKQFV
+54 VINQFV
-60 APQLTANESQRV
+60 APQLVDSESRLV
-72 RYQVDALAANI
+72 RYQVDSLASGI

-93 QRSITEAAGVMDS
+93 QRAITEAASVMDS
-106 STIDT
+106 ATIDT
-111 LLPVL
+111 LLPML
-116 VNQYQDVNVFGG
+116 VNQYQDSNVFGG

-138 PAREKFSSFF
+138 PAKEKDSSFF
-148 ARDSSNQLKVNT
+148 ARNASNELQVNT
-160 FWNSAEAPKYYE
+160 YWNSDAADKYWE

-177 DGIAAPKG
+177 DGLAAAKG

-211 DGTAWG
+211 NGSAWG

-223 TLGFFNHL
+223 TLGFFNQL
-231 ARQMGEAIQGRV
+231 AKQMGETIHGNV

-248 DGKVVGDAA
+248 DGKVVGNGALVNAA
-257 LADGSAKLQNLNDL
+257 PKLENLADVQM
-271 SLPMAAPL
+271 PMAAPL
-279 HKLLATANGEPTQL
+279 K
-293 EYSSDDGDHTLLV
+293 TLLNGVGNQPLETTYDSSEGEQTLFV
-306 QPIAGSPW
+306 QAIPGSPW
-314 YLASDV
+314 YLASSL
-320 PSSLLVQQTNSMLT
+320 PTSLLKAQSHNMLT

-348 LVLLGFIRNM
+348 LVSLGFVRAM
-358 MKRLGGL
+358 MKRLNVL
-365 NDNILALSTGGADLT
+365 NSNIEALSTGGADLT
-380 QRLPESK
+380 QRLPASN

-398 NNFIEYL
+398 NQFISYL
-405 QGLMRQV
+405 QGLLQQV

-426 ASGNADLSSR
+426 ASGNANLSSR
-436 TEEQA
+436 TEDQA

-486 RQVVSTMGAINSSSR
+486 RQVVTTMGEIHHSSR

-572 GSQLVEQAGSTMDEL
+572 GSALVEQAGQTMDEL
-587 MQGVS
+587 MKGVS

-607 QSMGIDQVNIA
+607 QSLGIEQVNVA
-618 INQLDSTTQQ
+618 ITQLDGTTQQ
-628 NAALVEQVSSA
+628 NAVLVEQVSAA
-639 AQAMEEQS
+639 AQAMESQS
-647 VQLELVVNSFRL
+647 TQLEQVVQSFRL

>member
-1 MDRLKLSP
+1 M
-9 CTPLTRSGNRAFFES
+9 F
-24 SGVHMLKTTQS
+24 KTTQS
-35 RFTVILIS
+35 RFTATMIA
-43 FFLLLLLVTVV
+43 FFVALLLVTVW
-54 VIKQFV
+54 VINQFV
-60 APQLTANESQRV
+60 APQLVDSESRLV
-72 RYQVDALAANI
+72 RYQVDSLASGI

-93 QRSITEAAGVMDS
+93 QRAITEAASVMDS
-106 STIDT
+106 ATIDT
-111 LLPVL
+111 LLPTL
-116 VNQYQDVNVFGG
+116 VNQYQDSNVFGG

-138 PAREKFSSFF
+138 PAKEKNSSFF
-148 ARDSSNQLKVNT
+148 ARNASNELQVNT
-160 FWNSAEAPKYYE
+160 YWNSDAADKYWE

-177 DGIAAPKG
+177 DGLAAPKG

-211 DGTAWG
+211 NGTVWG

-223 TLGFFNHL
+223 TLGFFNQL
-231 ARQMGEAIQGRV
+231 AKQMGETIQGNV

-248 DGKVVGDAA
+248 DGKVVGNGALVNAA
-257 LADGSAKLQNLNDL
+257 PKLENLADVQT
-271 SLPMAAPL
+271 PMAAPL
-279 HKLLATANGEPTQL
+279 KALLSGAGTQPLETTYDTSEGEQ
-293 EYSSDDGDHTLLV
+293 TLFL
-306 QPIAGSPW
+306 QAIPGSPW
-314 YLASDV
+314 FLASSL
-320 PSSLLVQQTNSMLT
+320 PTSLLKAQSHNMLT

-348 LVLLGFIRNM
+348 LVSLGFVRAM
-358 MKRLGGL
+358 MKRLSVL
-365 NDNILALSTGGADLT
+365 NSNIEALSTGGADLT
-380 QRLPESK
+380 QRLPASN

-398 NNFIEYL
+398 NQFISYL
-405 QGLMRQV
+405 QGLIQQV

-426 ASGNADLSSR
+426 ASGNANLSSR
-436 TEEQA
+436 TEDQA

-474 ASQVAARGTEVV
+474 ASQVAARGSEVV
-486 RQVVSTMGAINSSSR
+486 RQVVTTMGEIHHSSR

-572 GSQLVEQAGSTMDEL
+572 GSALVEQAGQTMDEL

-607 QSMGIDQVNIA
+607 QSMGIEQVNVA
-618 INQLDSTTQQ
+618 ITQLDGTTQQ
-628 NAALVEQVSSA
+628 NAVLVEQVSAA
-639 AQAMEEQS
+639 AQAMEAQS
-647 VQLELVVNSFRL
+647 TQLEQVVQSFRL

>member
-1 MDRLKLSP
+1 MM
-9 CTPLTRSGNRAFFES
+9 F
-24 SGVHMLKTTQS
+24 KTTQS
-35 RFTVILIS
+35 RFTATMIA
-43 FFLLLLLVTVV
+43 FFVALLLVTVW
-54 VIKQFV
+54 VINQFV
-60 APQLTANESQRV
+60 APQLVDSESRLV
-72 RYQVDALAANI
+72 RYQVDSLASGI

-93 QRSITEAAGVMDS
+93 QRAITEAASVMDS
-106 STIDT
+106 ATIDT
-111 LLPVL
+111 LLPTL
-116 VNQYQDVNVFGG
+116 VNQYQDSNVFGG

-138 PAREKFSSFF
+138 PAKEKDSSFF
-148 ARDSSNQLKVNT
+148 ARNASNELQVNT
-160 FWNSAEAPKYYE
+160 YWNSDAADKYWE

-177 DGIAAPKG
+177 DGMAAAKG

-201 RTNCAMAIYR
+201 RTNCAMAIYKN
-211 DGTAWG
+211 GTAWG

-223 TLGFFNHL
+223 TLGFFNQL
-231 ARQMGEAIQGRV
+231 AKQMGETIHGNV

-248 DGKVVGDAA
+248 DGKVVGNGALVNAA
-257 LADGSAKLQNLNDL
+257 PKLENLADVQM
-271 SLPMAAPL
+271 PMAAPL
-279 HKLLATANGEPTQL
+279 KALLNGVGSQPL
-293 EYSSDDGDHTLLV
+293 ETTYDSSEGEQTLFV
-306 QPIAGSPW
+306 QAIPGSPW
-314 YLASDV
+314 YLASSL
-320 PSSLLVQQTNSMLT
+320 PTSLLKAQSHNMLT

-348 LVLLGFIRNM
+348 LVSLGFVRAM
-358 MKRLGGL
+358 MKRLNVL
-365 NDNILALSTGGADLT
+365 NSNIEALSKGGADLT
-380 QRLPESK
+380 QRLPASN

-398 NNFIEYL
+398 NQFISYL
-405 QGLMRQV
+405 QGLLQQV

-426 ASGNADLSSR
+426 ARGNANLSSR
-436 TEEQA
+436 TEDQA

-486 RQVVSTMGAINSSSR
+486 RQVVTTMGEIHHSSR

-572 GSQLVEQAGSTMDEL
+572 GSALVEQAGQTMDEL

-607 QSMGIDQVNIA
+607 QSMGIEQVNVA
-618 INQLDSTTQQ
+618 ITQLDGTTQQ
-628 NAALVEQVSSA
+628 NAVLVEQVSAA
-639 AQAMEEQS
+639 AQAMESQS
-647 VQLELVVNSFRL
+647 TQLERVVQSFRL

>member
-1 MDRLKLSP
+1 
-9 CTPLTRSGNRAFFES
+9 
-24 SGVHMLKTTQS
+24 MLKTTQS
-35 RFTVILIS
+35 RFTAVLVL
-43 FFLLLLLVTVV
+43 FFLVLMLITVV
-54 VIKQFV
+54 VIKQFI
-60 APQLTANESQRV
+60 APQLTANQSQLV
-72 RYQVDALAANI
+72 RYQVDALATGI

-93 QRSITEAAGVMDS
+93 QRAITEAASVMES
-106 STIDT
+106 PAIDQ
-111 LLPVL
+111 LLPAL
-116 VNQYQDVNVFGG
+116 VNQYQDSNVFGG

-138 PAREKFSSFF
+138 PAKEKDSSFF
-148 ARDSSNQLKVNT
+148 ARNASNQLQVNT
-160 FWNSAEAPKYYE
+160 YWNSDAADKYWE

-177 DGIAAPKG
+177 DGMAAPKG

-211 DGTAWG
+211 DGTVWG

-231 ARQMGEAIQGRV
+231 AKEMGDAIQGRV

-248 DGKVVGDAA
+248 DGKVVGNAA
-257 LADGSAKLQNLNDL
+257 LVDGTPKLENLTDL
-271 SLPMAAPL
+271 QLSMAAPL
-279 HKLLATANGEPTQL
+279 KGLLSGAGSQPTETTFDGE
-293 EYSSDDGDHTLLV
+293 DGEHTLFL
-306 QPIAGSPW
+306 QAIPGSPW

-320 PSSLLVQQTNSMLT
+320 PTSLLTAQAHSMLT
-334 RLGLVQIPLAVILL
+334 RLGLVQIPLAIVLL
-348 LVLLGFIRNM
+348 LVLLGFIRSM
-358 MKRLGGL
+358 MQRLNVL
-365 NDNILALSTGGADLT
+365 HRNIDALAQGGADLT
-380 QRLPESK
+380 QRLPTSN

-398 NNFIEYL
+398 NNFIGYL

-426 ASGNADLSSR
+426 ASGNANLSSR
-436 TEEQA
+436 TEDQA

-467 ANQLAGD
+467 ANQLAGN

-486 RQVVSTMGAINSSSR
+486 RQVVSTMGEIHHSSR

-564 ESVANIDT
+564 ESVANIDA
-572 GSQLVEQAGSTMDEL
+572 GSQLVEQAGETMDEL

-607 QSMGIDQVNIA
+607 QSMGIEQVNVA
-618 INQLDSTTQQ
+618 ITQLDGTTQQ
-628 NAALVEQVSSA
+628 NAALVEQVSAA

-647 VQLELVVNSFRL
+647 VQLEQVVQSFRL

>member
-1 MDRLKLSP
+1 M
-9 CTPLTRSGNRAFFES
+9 F
-24 SGVHMLKTTQS
+24 KTTQS
-35 RFTVILIS
+35 RFTATLVA
-43 FFLLLLLVTVV
+43 FFVVLMLVTVL
-54 VIKQFV
+54 VINQFI
-60 APQLTANESQRV
+60 APQLSQNESRLV
-72 RYQVDALAANI
+72 RYEVDGLAGRI

-93 QRSITEAAGVMDS
+93 QRAITEAAGVMES
-106 STIDT
+106 ATIET
-111 LLPVL
+111 LLPAL
-116 VNQYQDVNVFGG
+116 VNQYQDSNVFGG

-138 PAREKFSSFF
+138 PAKEKDSTFF
-148 ARDSSNQLKVNT
+148 ARNASNQLQVNT
-160 FWNSAEAPKYYE
+160 YWNSDAADKYWE

-177 DGIAAPKG
+177 AGMAAAKG

-211 DGTAWG
+211 DGSVWG

-223 TLGFFNHL
+223 TLGFFNQL
-231 ARQMGEAIQGRV
+231 AKQMGDAIKGRV

-248 DGKVVGDAA
+248 DGKVVGNAA
-257 LADGSAKLQNLNDL
+257 LLDGAPKLENLSDTR
-271 SLPMAAPL
+271 LPMAAAL
-279 HKLLATANGEPTQL
+279 KSLLTQAGSELAQTTFSGE
-293 EYSSDDGDHTLLV
+293 DGEHTLFL
-306 QPIAGSPW
+306 QAIPGSPW

-320 PSSLLVQQTNSMLT
+320 PSSLLDAQTHSMLT
-334 RLGLVQIPLAVILL
+334 RLGVVQIPLAIILL
-348 LVLLGFIRNM
+348 LVSLGFVRAM
-358 MKRLGGL
+358 MKRLGVL
-365 NDNILALSTGGADLT
+365 HKNIEALSTGGADLT
-380 QRLPESK
+380 QRLPASN
-387 SPEFNAVAQSF
+387 SPEFNAVAESF
-398 NNFIEYL
+398 NQFISYL

-426 ASGNADLSSR
+426 ASGNADLSAR
-436 TEEQA
+436 TESQA

-446 TAASMEQLTGTVRQN
+446 TAASMEELTGTVRQN

-467 ANQLAGD
+467 ANQLADG
-474 ASQVAARGTEVV
+474 AATVAARGSEVV
-486 RQVVSTMGAINSSSR
+486 RQVVTTMGEIHHSSR

-572 GSQLVEQAGSTMDEL
+572 GSQLVEQAGQTMDEL

-607 QSMGIDQVNIA
+607 QSMGIDQVNVA
-618 INQLDSTTQQ
+618 ITQLDGSTQQ

-639 AQAMEEQS
+639 ARAMEEQS
-647 VQLELVVNSFRL
+647 VQLEQVVQSFRL

>member
-1 MDRLKLSP
+1 
-9 CTPLTRSGNRAFFES
+9 
-24 SGVHMLKTTQS
+24 ML
-35 RFTVILIS
+35 I
-43 FFLLLLLVTVV
+43 TVV
-54 VIKQFV
+54 VIKQFI
-60 APQLTANESQRV
+60 APQLTANQSQLV
-72 RYQVDALAANI
+72 RYQVDALATGI

-93 QRSITEAAGVMDS
+93 QRAITEAAGVMES
-106 STIDT
+106 AAIDQM
-111 LLPVL
+111 LPAL
-116 VNQYQDVNVFGG
+116 VNQYQDSNVFGG

-138 PAREKFSSFF
+138 PAKEKDSSFF
-148 ARDSSNQLKVNT
+148 ARNASNQLQVNT
-160 FWNSAEAPKYYE
+160 YWNSDVADKYWE

-177 DGIAAPKG
+177 DGMAAPKG

-211 DGTAWG
+211 DGTVWG

-231 ARQMGEAIQGRV
+231 AKEMGDAIQGRV

-248 DGKVVGDAA
+248 DGKVVGNAA
-257 LADGSAKLQNLNDL
+257 LVDGTPKLENLSDL
-271 SLPMAAPL
+271 QLPMAAAL
-279 HKLLATANGEPTQL
+279 KGLLSGAGTQPTEATFDGE
-293 EYSSDDGDHTLLV
+293 DGEHTLFL
-306 QPIAGSPW
+306 QAIPGSPW

-320 PSSLLVQQTNSMLT
+320 PTSLLTVQTHSMLT
-334 RLGLVQIPLAVILL
+334 RLGLVQIPLAIVLL
-348 LVLLGFIRNM
+348 LVLLGFIRAM
-358 MKRLGGL
+358 MQRLNL
-365 NDNILALSTGGADLT
+365 LHRNIDALAQGGADLT
-380 QRLPESK
+380 QRLPTSN

-398 NNFIEYL
+398 NNFISYL

-426 ASGNADLSSR
+426 ASGNANLSSR
-436 TEEQA
+436 TEDQA

-467 ANQLAGD
+467 ANQLAGN

-486 RQVVSTMGAINSSSR
+486 RQVVSTMGEIHHSSR

-564 ESVANIDT
+564 ESVANIDA
-572 GSQLVEQAGSTMDEL
+572 GSQLVEQAGETMDEL

-607 QSMGIDQVNIA
+607 QSMGIEQVNVA
-618 INQLDSTTQQ
+618 ITQLDGTTQQ
-628 NAALVEQVSSA
+628 NAALVEQVSAA

-647 VQLELVVNSFRL
+647 VQLEQVVQSFRL

>member
-1 MDRLKLSP
+1 M
-9 CTPLTRSGNRAFFES
+9 F
-24 SGVHMLKTTQS
+24 KTTQS
-35 RFTVILIS
+35 RFTATMIA
-43 FFLLLLLVTVV
+43 FFVALLLVTVW
-54 VIKQFV
+54 VINQFV
-60 APQLTANESQRV
+60 APQLVDSESRLV
-72 RYQVDALAANI
+72 RYQVDSLASGI

-93 QRSITEAAGVMDS
+93 QRAITEAASVMDS
-106 STIDT
+106 ATIDT
-111 LLPVL
+111 LLPTL
-116 VNQYQDVNVFGG
+116 VNQYQDSNVFGG

-138 PAREKFSSFF
+138 PAKEKNSSFF
-148 ARDSSNQLKVNT
+148 ARNASNELQVNT
-160 FWNSAEAPKYYE
+160 YWNSDAADKYWE

-177 DGIAAPKG
+177 DGLAAPKG

-211 DGTAWG
+211 NGTVWG

-223 TLGFFNHL
+223 TLGFFNQL
-231 ARQMGEAIQGRV
+231 AKQMGETIQGNV

-248 DGKVVGDAA
+248 DGKVVGNGALVNAA
-257 LADGSAKLQNLNDL
+257 PKLENLADVQT
-271 SLPMAAPL
+271 PMAAPL
-279 HKLLATANGEPTQL
+279 KALLSGAGTQPLETTYDSSEGEQ
-293 EYSSDDGDHTLLV
+293 TLFL
-306 QPIAGSPW
+306 QAIPGSPW
-314 YLASDV
+314 FLASSL
-320 PSSLLVQQTNSMLT
+320 PTSLLKAQSHNMLT

-348 LVLLGFIRNM
+348 LVSLGFVRAM
-358 MKRLGGL
+358 MKRLSVL
-365 NDNILALSTGGADLT
+365 NSNIEALSTGGADLT
-380 QRLPESK
+380 QRLPASN

-398 NNFIEYL
+398 NQFISYL
-405 QGLMRQV
+405 QGLIQQV

-426 ASGNADLSSR
+426 ASGNANLSSR
-436 TEEQA
+436 TEDQA

-474 ASQVAARGTEVV
+474 ASQVAARGSEVV
-486 RQVVSTMGAINSSSR
+486 RQVVTTMGEIHHSSR

-572 GSQLVEQAGSTMDEL
+572 GSALVEQAGQTMDEL

-607 QSMGIDQVNIA
+607 QSMGIEQVNVA
-618 INQLDSTTQQ
+618 ITQLDGTTQQ
-628 NAALVEQVSSA
+628 NAVLVEQVSAA
-639 AQAMEEQS
+639 AQAMEAQS
-647 VQLELVVNSFRL
+647 TQLEQVVQSFRL